1 MYQPSSF
8 KEKTMSG
15 GSSGSLRFR
24 RTIVACV
31 LVSVLIVITGCTRRQ
46 SSRQEA
52 TKPAVKEHPFR
63 LRASSPSTP
72 PSPPVL
78 SDPGGRE
85 KPGPQVLED
94 SGKILWA
101 KGYEGI
107 LIAGFDDGLY
117 EPYLHAVV
125 ERVQLAL
132 RARGLYIGPVN
143 GVLDKPTMES
153 LYAFQKAN
161 KILQRCGIPTPFTR
175 KMLEQGSHTDPA
187 S

>member
-1 MYQPSSF
+1 
-8 KEKTMSG
+8 MSG
-15 GSSGSLRFR
+15 GSSGLSRFS

-52 TKPAVKEHPFR
+52 TKPAVMEHPFR
-63 LRASSPSTP
+63 SRASAPSTP
-72 PSPPVL
+72 PPPPVL
-78 SDPGGRE
+78 SAPGGRE
-85 KPGPQVLED
+85 KPEPQVLED
-94 SGKILWA
+94 TGKILWA

-117 EPYLHAVV
+117 EPYLHAVI
-125 ERVQLAL
+125 ERVQLGL

-153 LYAFQKAN
+153 LYAFQTAN

>member
-1 MYQPSSF
+1 
-8 KEKTMSG
+8 
-15 GSSGSLRFR
+15 
-24 RTIVACV
+24 
-31 LVSVLIVITGCTRRQ
+31 
-46 SSRQEA
+46 
-52 TKPAVKEHPFR
+52 
-63 LRASSPSTP
+63 
-72 PSPPVL
+72 VL
-78 SDPGGRE
+78 SAPGLRK
-85 KPGPQVLED
+85 KPEPQVLED

-117 EPYLHAVV
+117 EPYLRAVM
-125 ERVQLAL
+125 ERVQLSL

-153 LYAFQKAN
+153 LYAFQTAN

>member
-15 GSSGSLRFR
+15 GNSGLSRFR
-24 RTIVACV
+24 RIIVACV
-31 LVSVLIVITGCTRRQ
+31 LVSVLIGITGCTRRQ
-46 SSRQEA
+46 PSRQEA
-52 TKPAVKEHPFR
+52 TKPVVKEQRYRPKTS
-63 LRASSPSTP
+63 APSTP
-72 PSPPVL
+72 ALPPVL

-85 KPGPQVLED
+85 KPQPQVLED

-117 EPYLHAVV
+117 VPYLNAVI
-125 ERVQLAL
+125 ERVQLDL

-153 LYAFQKAN
+153 LYAFQNAN
-161 KILQRCGIPTPFTR
+161 KNLQRCGIPTPFTR
-175 KMLEQGSHTDPA
+175 RMLEQGSHTDPA